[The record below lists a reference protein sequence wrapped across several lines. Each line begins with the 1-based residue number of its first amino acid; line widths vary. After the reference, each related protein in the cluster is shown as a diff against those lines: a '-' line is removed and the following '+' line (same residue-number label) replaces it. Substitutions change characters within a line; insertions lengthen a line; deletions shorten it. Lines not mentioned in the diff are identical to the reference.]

1 LWCFDITCV
10 LNDASG
16 FSFVDFATSFPN
28 NDEGDDD
35 GDGDDD
41 DNDND
46 T

>member
-1 LWCFDITCV
+1 M

-16 FSFVDFATSFPN
+16 LSFVDFATSFPN
-28 NDEGDDD
+28 DNDGDDGED
-35 GDGDDD
+35 DADDVVGDD